1 LNNITRVF
9 KISGRYWLSGDFN
22 INDYDYSTNDRFV
35 FKTKETSTVL
45 HHPLYDY
52 ELTGGIFYQYNTRLW
67 SFDVSLLIETFNMF
81 QLMFN
86 DMINILSNKKFID
99 LEHSIYKFIDKK
111 KVIEF
116 DTIGLAGL
124 WGPNGSLIIE

>member
-1 LNNITRVF
+1 
-9 KISGRYWLSGDFN
+9 
-22 INDYDYSTNDRFV
+22 
-35 FKTKETSTVL
+35 
-45 HHPLYDY
+45 
-52 ELTGGIFYQYNTRLW
+52 
-67 SFDVSLLIETFNMF
+67 MF
-81 QLMFN
+81 QLMIN